1 MKTDYLLHREVGHVL
16 AALMPQ
22 NRLIAR
28 VCLHTGLRVGDVVSL
43 RTQDIGLQMMVTEAK
58 TKKRRRV
65 GLTASL
71 LAAIRAQAGPEWAFP
86 GKRPG
91 THKTRQAVWAE
102 RWQKMPRAVRR
113 ALAAL
118 LPGCGLLRRG
128 AQPPQGLRRRTPG
141 ALRRHPARP
150 ARTQPQLDRNHPYL
164 CHGRQASRRQAQ
176 AGQAPQTASLTS
188 HHRRGK
194 LGGVLREEGISPT
207 QQNKNFVEL
216 EGGFEY
222 K

>member
-1 MKTDYLLHREVGHVL
+1 MQPFGWISGAFYRFRKVQWAPGGPLRRASGGRQGAFTPAERQGVDLRLKTDYLLHREVGHVL

-91 THKTRQAVWAE
+91 THKTRQAVWADVKRAARAFRLPQNVAPHSLRKVYAVELLE
-102 RWQKMPRAVRR
+102 RYGDIQRVQR
-113 ALAAL
+113 ALNHSSIETTLIYAMADKL
-118 LPGCGLLRRG
+118 LDAKLKQAKRRK
-128 AQPPQGLRRRTPG
+128 
-141 ALRRHPARP
+141 RP
-150 ARTQPQLDRNHPYL
+150 A
-164 CHGRQASRRQAQ
+164 
-176 AGQAPQTASLTS
+176 
-188 HHRRGK
+188 
-194 LGGVLREEGISPT
+194 
-207 QQNKNFVEL
+207 
-216 EGGFEY
+216 
-222 K
+222 